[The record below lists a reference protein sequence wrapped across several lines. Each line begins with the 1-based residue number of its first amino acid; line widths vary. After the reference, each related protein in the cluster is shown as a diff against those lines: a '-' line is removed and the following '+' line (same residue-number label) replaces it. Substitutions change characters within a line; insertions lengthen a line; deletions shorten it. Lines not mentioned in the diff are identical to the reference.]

1 MTTKLV
7 VLEQAA
13 KSYQGVPAVRG
24 VDLEVATGERLAI
37 IGPNGAGKSTLF
49 GMIAGEHRPTSGKVW
64 FDGRDITSK
73 SSSRRAT
80 SGMSRTFQV
89 ARLISTMTVRDNL
102 FLAALTGQ
110 RRGIRFWD
118 ALSARTHVWAD
129 VEAALED
136 SGLADQAG
144 TVAGSL
150 AQGAR
155 KTLEMAMTIVQ
166 RPRLRLLDEPT
177 AGMGYEDARAA
188 TAQLR
193 RLLDARPDMTTILTA
208 HDMEVI
214 HTVAERVVLMA
225 NGQTILEGTPREVAD
240 HATTK
245 ALYLGQGAS

>member
-7 VLEQAA
+7 VLERAA

-64 FDGRDITSK
+64 FD
-73 SSSRRAT
+73 
-80 SGMSRTFQV
+80 MSRTFQV

-155 KTLEMAMTIVQ
+155 KTLEMAMAIVQ
-166 RPRLRLLDEPT
+166 RPRLLLLDEPT

-225 NGQTILEGTPREVAD
+225 NGQTVLEGTPREVAD